1 MQIIRSKLHSLII
14 LCFVA
19 FIAWISFLPEGI
31 QEQKKL
37 AVYFFLCLV
46 LILSLLADKFNPKIY
61 LSFRDDLFFWIY
73 FFLLSL
79 NIWFAPDKKSALIF
93 YLDFS
98 LPAMLVYFLFKR
110 ESSTGATGLRK
121 ILYALCLCAGL
132 VSLFGL
138 VEMITRSNP
147 IYQNLAPI
155 PWYSRYIGVRMMST
169 LSHPNVLG
177 SYLIVSIPL
186 SYYFYRSSH
195 GLGPRII
202 NLVLLVVITLALLL
216 TFSRGSLLAFL
227 LMLSFWFWIKHKF
240 KWLIYLWL
248 VFLLGALLI
257 SLWHLNDQSLTR
269 FSITNFWEDL
279 KFNHR
284 LNNYLVSWN
293 MFRQHPFVGI
303 GLDHFRPLFQQYSSR
318 QLPYE
323 FQVPESIYLMHLAE
337 GGLFGFLGLVLL
349 IGDALKKGWQKYC
362 KSNAID
368 RAMLLA
374 ILLGF
379 IGFLLNMSTY
389 DGLLWKTPF
398 YLFWIFL
405 AIIR

>member
-1 MQIIRSKLHSLII
+1 M
-14 LCFVA
+14 A

-79 NIWFAPDKKSALIF
+79 NIWFAPDKKSALSL
-93 YLDFS
+93 YLDFC
-98 LPAMLVYFLFKR
+98 LPAILIYFLFKR
-110 ESSTGATGLRK
+110 ASANGTIVLKR

-132 VSLFGL
+132 VSFFGL
-138 VEMITRSNP
+138 VEMITHSNL
-147 IYQNLAPI
+147 IYNNFVPI

-169 LSHPNVLG
+169 LVHPNVLG
-177 SYLIVSIPL
+177 SYLIVSVPL
-186 SYYFYRSSH
+186 SYYFYRNSRD
-195 GLGPRII
+195 LGSRSI
-202 NLVLLVVITLALLL
+202 NLLLLLMIILALLL

-227 LMLSFWFWIKHKF
+227 LMLSFWLWIKDKK
-240 KWLIYLWL
+240 KWIIYLWL
-248 VFLLGALLI
+248 VFVLAALLI
-257 SLWHLNDQSLTR
+257 SLCHLSDRSLTR
-269 FSITNFWEDL
+269 FGMANLWDDL
-279 KFNHR
+279 KYNHR